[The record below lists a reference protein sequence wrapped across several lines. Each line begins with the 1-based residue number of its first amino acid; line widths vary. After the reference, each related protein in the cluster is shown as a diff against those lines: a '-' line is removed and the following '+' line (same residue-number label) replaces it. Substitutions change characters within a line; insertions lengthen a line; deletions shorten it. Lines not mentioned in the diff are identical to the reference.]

1 MGFTYLSFFNY
12 SFGIEPIKMF
22 IHPRSSLERPTRFQ
36 TEMGSVYPFSDQNGG
51 KTLPDGAAHSFM
63 AYIREYPPPGQKH
76 RKFSGSAC
84 SRIPL
89 EPCVFGACSGNRSVF
104 ILDPPLKWQFMIWF
118 SQEPL
123 WLLV

>member
-1 MGFTYLSFFNY
+1 
-12 SFGIEPIKMF
+12 MF

-63 AYIREYPPPGQKH
+63 AYIREYPPPARAETQEIFWECMLPNPPRTLRFRRLF
-76 RKFSGSAC
+76 RKSVSVYPRSA
-84 SRIPL
+84 SEVAI
-89 EPCVFGACSGNRSVF
+89 
-104 ILDPPLKWQFMIWF
+104 IWF

>member
-1 MGFTYLSFFNY
+1 
-12 SFGIEPIKMF
+12 MF
-22 IHPRSSLERPTRFQ
+22 IHPRSSLESPTRFQ

-63 AYIREYPPPGQKH
+63 AYIREYPSPRAETQEIFWECMLPNPPRTLRLWRLF
-76 RKFSGSAC
+76 RKSVSVYPRSA
-84 SRIPL
+84 SEVAI
-89 EPCVFGACSGNRSVF
+89 
-104 ILDPPLKWQFMIWF
+104 IWF

>member
-1 MGFTYLSFFNY
+1 
-12 SFGIEPIKMF
+12 MF
-22 IHPRSSLERPTRFQ
+22 IHPRSSLENPTRFQ

-63 AYIREYPPPGQKH
+63 AYIREYPPPHPLAETQEIFWECMLPNPPRTLRLWRLF
-76 RKFSGSAC
+76 RKSVSVYPRSA
-84 SRIPL
+84 SEVAI
-89 EPCVFGACSGNRSVF
+89 
-104 ILDPPLKWQFMIWF
+104 IWF